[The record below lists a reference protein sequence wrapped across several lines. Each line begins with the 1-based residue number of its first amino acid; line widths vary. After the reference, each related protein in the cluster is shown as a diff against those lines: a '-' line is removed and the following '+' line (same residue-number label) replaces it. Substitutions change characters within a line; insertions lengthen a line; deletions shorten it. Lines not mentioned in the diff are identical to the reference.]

1 MANITFRPFND
12 NFDIEDVRT
21 ALAFLWESS
30 QVDEIGTDTLITIR
44 YIGTTYEDLADIY
57 IEFYGDFS
65 SDNFEDWQI
74 DRVEMGQGTEVVL
87 TLDELSINGPEV
99 GAQDGD
105 NLLSFLMSGND
116 TITTETNFADAVVE
130 GYDGDDRFAMASSG
144 LHVAGGR
151 GQDTAVFD
159 FGVRDATIQAETV
172 RPEGETQEFH
182 ILRVTNSDDTEYTLY
197 EIEAT
202 EFNGE
207 RYEITGGSADSDLLT
222 GSPNTRDLIAGAG
235 GNDTIL
241 GGNGADLLIGEGGDD
256 TILGGNGRDFIQ
268 AGTDNDMVRGGN
280 GADRILGNEGND
292 VLRGGFGRDTLNGGE
307 GNDRIYGGKG
317 FDLLNGSRGNDRLF
331 GEARNDTLRG
341 QLGDDSLFGGSGND
355 MLFGGQGNDLLR
367 GGAGNDFFNGGAGDD
382 VFVFTSGN
390 GDDRIVNFA
399 AGEDTIRI
407 QDGADSLEDL
417 SFETLGDDVLV
428 SFSDVTILVQDVELN
443 ALQDAD
449 NFLF

>member
-1 MANITFRPFND
+1 MTRITVVSGDHGLSQISLYLLPDFTADNVELATRTNSVLLFQSNNGFFVRMLGEFTGDDISLWTLTGLEVGRDNQTQIRATDFEIGFNEYTQITDPADLIDATLSGSDVFVSQNDADNNWDSGAGDDTLNLGRGDDLIFAGEGIDRLIIDD
-12 NFDIEDVRT
+12 NFANAEFLDTPDRVAVR
-21 ALAFLWESS
+21 SN
-30 QVDEIGTDTLITIR
+30 DGTDTLFGVELLQFNDRLVTIAR
-44 YIGTTYEDLADIY
+44 
-57 IEFYGDFS
+57 DFS
-65 SDNFEDWQI
+65 LSGGARLSGDQFSATRD
-74 DRVEMGQGTEVVL
+74 DVL
-87 TLDELSINGPEV
+87 LAGE
-99 GAQDGD
+99 
-105 NLLSFLMSGND
+105 GND
-116 TITTETNFADAVVE
+116 T
-130 GYDGDDRFAMASSG
+130 
-144 LHVAGGR
+144 L
-151 GQDTAVFD
+151 
-159 FGVRDATIQAETV
+159 
-172 RPEGETQEFH
+172 
-182 ILRVTNSDDTEYTLY
+182 
-197 EIEAT
+197 
-202 EFNGE
+202 
-207 RYEITGGSADSDLLT
+207 
-222 GSPNTRDLIAGAG
+222 
-235 GNDTIL
+235 L
-241 GGNGADLLIGEGGDD
+241 GGIGADLLIGEGGDD
-256 TILGGNGRDFIQ
+256 TILGGNGRDFIR

-292 VLRGGFGRDTLNGGE
+292 VLRGGYGRDTLNGGE
-307 GNDRIYGGKG
+307 GNDQIYGGKG
-317 FDLLNGSRGNDRLF
+317 YDLLYGSRGHDRLF